1 MPDRNSPV
9 FTDHTGRRWRRI
21 RLAALVVGGA
31 AALFACVLIVAEL
44 FTPPIPPEMSIA
56 AIDARAESPRREAG
70 PGRRAIDPAR
80 LAYRR
85 RLAAS
90 MRRYRDATPR
100 HDAMVPAATID
111 PRSPKRSSPIVA
123 GFYVNWADN
132 SLASLTRNVRQ
143 ARLGRRRMGLHP
155 AERGYAPDPHRAGGA
170 RAGQEPAGAVA
181 PVAVH
186 HAEQLRRRGRG
197 FRCGRLRLRIGAPV
211 PRQPGGASQRGAPA
225 PRRGAAA
232 RPRRHDARHRELRA
246 GAPRQRAELRPRAA
260 PGDARDRSPLHPGRR
275 GRARTT
281 TTSSARRR

>member
-31 AALFACVLIVAEL
+31 AALFACVLIAAEL

-56 AIDARAESPRREAG
+56 AINARAESPRREAG

-90 MRRYRDATPR
+90 LRRARDATPR
-100 HDAMVPAATID
+100 RDGMMPAATVD

-132 SLASLTRNVRQ
+132 SLASLTRNYDKLDWVVGEWAFIPQNADTLLIRIKPEV
-143 ARLGRRRMGLHP
+143 LELVS
-155 AERGYAPDPHRAGGA
+155 
-170 RAGQEPAGAVA
+170 EPAGAVA

-232 RPRRHDARHRELRA
+232 RPRLVR
-246 GAPRQRAELRPRAA
+246 
-260 PGDARDRSPLHPGRR
+260 RSTSRTSRR
-275 GRARTT
+275 
-281 TTSSARRR
+281 SSMPTC